1 MASKLRLT
9 MIYEGEFRGLGL
21 DGQELPRCGP
31 LSISLLVP
39 ERMIHGPFRDLKVWF
54 CNQHSKRYHHKGSN
68 NERRRRRKSDG
79 DDVVGGRSSKSEKV
93 AKGPPKF
100 SGQNCRFVKKD
111 GSGVYDVDTISRSLK
126 DNMTIWLVE
135 GGERDAGKEDEY
147 KASPLVGAASE
158 SLYAVRRQRA
168 QDKAN
173 QMDKLYAAH
182 AQMIAEQEDIE
193 GIILKRAAVALAHK
207 AYSPLLTELTT
218 LGLIGEV
225 KAYLRDEACDAKKAV
240 SEARNPEG
248 DTREW

>member
-1 MASKLRLT
+1 MSSKLRLT

-31 LSISLLVP
+31 LSISLMVP

-54 CNQHSKRYHHKGSN
+54 VSQYNKRYHRQRSKD
-68 NERRRRRKSDG
+68 ERRRKSE
-79 DDVVGGRSSKSEKV
+79 DDVVGAGAGGKVGKV
-93 AKGPPKF
+93 AKAPPKF
-100 SGQNCRFVKKD
+100 SAQSCRFVKKD
-111 GSGVYDVDTISRSLK
+111 GSGVYDVDTISRSIK

-135 GGERDAGKEDEY
+135 GGERDSGKEDKY
-147 KASPLVGAASE
+147 GASPLVGAASE

-168 QDKAN
+168 LEKAN
-173 QMDKLYAAH
+173 EMDKLYAAH
-182 AQMIAEQEDIE
+182 ARMIADQADVE

-240 SEARNPEG
+240 SEACNPEG
-248 DTREW
+248 DTRE